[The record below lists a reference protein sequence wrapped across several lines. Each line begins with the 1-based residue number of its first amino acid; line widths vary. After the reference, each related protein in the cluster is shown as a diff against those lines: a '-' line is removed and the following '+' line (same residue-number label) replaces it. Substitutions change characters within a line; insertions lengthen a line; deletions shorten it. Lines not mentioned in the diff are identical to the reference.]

1 MSDLSKATDGLRKEL
16 YDELKVKRPNLSVS
30 SLKTYTSLLVSI
42 YNKLEGKDGINFFK
56 EHEKILEHIET
67 MDKPQT
73 KKTALSSLFV
83 LTGIKE
89 YQEHM
94 INNIKVVNDT
104 YKTQK
109 HSAERMDKLKTYQE
123 IVSIHNEIKDRY
135 KKNQTIDNLVE
146 LLISYLCSGVLGNDL
161 PPRRVLDYSVM
172 KIRNYDIKTDN
183 YIKGNNMVFNQYK
196 TKDRYGVQTI
206 VIPKELMTL
215 INKWKKINESDY
227 LLLNEKG
234 EPFTSGGLSKKVGR
248 LFDGNTIDMLRSIFL
263 SNYYSELPPIKEMEK
278 LASDM
283 GHSVVSQMNYYVKK

>member
-1 MSDLSKATDGLRKEL
+1 MSELRKEL
-16 YDELKVKRPNLSVS
+16 YDQLKVKRPNLSAS

-42 YNKLEGKDGINFFK
+42 YNKLNGEGGMDFFK
-56 EHEKILEHIET
+56 EHGKIVDHIES
-67 MDKPQT
+67 MEKPQT

-94 INNIKVVNDT
+94 MNNIKVVNDV

-109 HSAERMDKLKTYQE
+109 HNPERMEKLKTYEE

-146 LLISYLCSGVLGNDL
+146 LLISYLCSGVLGTDL

-172 KIRNYDIKTDN
+172 KLRNYDVKKDN
-183 YIKGNNMVFNQYK
+183 YIKGNNMIFNQYK
-196 TKDRYGVQTI
+196 TKDRYGVQSI

-263 SNYYSELPPIKEMEK
+263 SNYYSDLPPIAEMEK

-283 GHSVVSQMNYYVKK
+283 GHSINAQMSYYVKK

>member
-1 MSDLSKATDGLRKEL
+1 MSELRKEL
-16 YDELKVKRPNLSVS
+16 YDQLKVKRPNLSAS

-42 YNKLEGKDGINFFK
+42 YNKLNGEGGMDFFK
-56 EHEKILEHIET
+56 EHGKIVDHIES
-67 MDKPQT
+67 MEKPQT

-89 YQEHM
+89 YLEHM
-94 INNIKVVNDT
+94 MNNIKVVNDV

-109 HSAERMDKLKTYQE
+109 HNPERMEKLKTYEE

-146 LLISYLCSGVLGNDL
+146 LLISYLCSGVLGTDL

-172 KIRNYDIKTDN
+172 KLRNYDVKKDN
-183 YIKGNNMVFNQYK
+183 YIKGNNMIFNQYK
-196 TKDRYGVQTI
+196 TKDRYGVQSI

-263 SNYYSELPPIKEMEK
+263 SNYYSDLPPIAEMEK

-283 GHSVVSQMNYYVKK
+283 GHSINAQMSYYVKK

>member
-1 MSDLSKATDGLRKEL
+1 
-16 YDELKVKRPNLSVS
+16 
-30 SLKTYTSLLVSI
+30 LLVSI
-42 YNKLEGKDGINFFK
+42 YNKLNGEGGIDFFK

-67 MDKPQT
+67 MEKAQT

-94 INNIKVVNDT
+94 MNNIKVVNDV

-109 HSAERMDKLKTYQE
+109 HKPERMEKLKTYEE
-123 IVSIHNEIKDRY
+123 IVSIHNQIKDKY

-146 LLISYLCSGVLGNDL
+146 LLISYLCSGVLGTDL

-172 KIRNYDIKTDN
+172 KIRNYDANRDN
-183 YIKGNNMVFNQYK
+183 YIKGNNMIFNQYK
-196 TKDRYGVQTI
+196 TKDRYGVQSI

-234 EPFTSGGLSKKVGR
+234 EPFTSGSLSKKVGR

-263 SNYYSELPPIKEMEK
+263 SNYYSALPPIKEMEK
-278 LASDM
+278 LATDM
-283 GHSVVSQMNYYVKK
+283 GHSINAQMSYYVKK